1 MVSVNRH
8 IISAGDIKV
17 VDSELNNG
25 KFNTNT
31 INYTN
36 YDDTKIKERLSR
48 LEVEVEEIHETDAGF
63 QRRLSA
69 LENADFATKDE
80 LNGVERRVTKLEVD
94 PVGLTDSKMDEIFD

>member
-1 MVSVNRH
+1 MITVNKH
-8 IISAGDIKV
+8 TLSAG
-17 VDSELNNG
+17 N
-25 KFNTNT
+25 FNTET

-48 LEVEVEEIHETDAGF
+48 LEVEVDEIQEVDAGF
-63 QRRLSA
+63 HRRLTA

-80 LNGVERRVTKLEVD
+80 LNAVEIRVTKLETV